1 MAYVIDFQWF
11 TYVIILQSLL
21 VKKISIEVHSRFSK
35 RTHCFQKLFAFITYK
50 KILLLYITTD
60 MSIFYGQ
67 WQAIYKHFLTKFL
80 MLSIGTNSIH
90 ILLTN
95 ELELRVQEGCSRMPL
110 VGGRA
115 EIWIQIHIISCI
127 FHCCYNKQPQF

>member
-1 MAYVIDFQWF
+1 
-11 TYVIILQSLL
+11 
-21 VKKISIEVHSRFSK
+21 
-35 RTHCFQKLFAFITYK
+35 
-50 KILLLYITTD
+50 
-60 MSIFYGQ
+60 
-67 WQAIYKHFLTKFL
+67 

-127 FHCCYNKQPQF
+127 FHCCYNKRATILVAIKTEIYVTFL